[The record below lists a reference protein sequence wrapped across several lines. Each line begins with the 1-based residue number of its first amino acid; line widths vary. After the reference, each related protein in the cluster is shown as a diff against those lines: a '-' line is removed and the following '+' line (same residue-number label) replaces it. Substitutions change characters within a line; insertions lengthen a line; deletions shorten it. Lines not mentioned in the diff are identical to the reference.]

1 VFLFCAGSIP
11 CRHETRRILH
21 WGDDKNIMIRYWNN
35 LSRQKDATA
44 AKEYFDL
51 FKSWVKEKETRY
63 PFLEWIDQYLA
74 GDWLFAFTDM
84 FRENNYGIQNTNNY
98 SLMTTKIVNRL
109 HDYRSKEFYVGLC
122 NPGQK
127 PS

>member
-1 VFLFCAGSIP
+1 MQ
-11 CRHETRRILH
+11 TRNKKDSAL
-21 WGDDKNIMIRYWNN
+21 GDDKNIMIRYWNN
-35 LSRQKDATA
+35 LSRKKDATA

-51 FKSWVKEKETRY
+51 FKSWLKEKETRH

-98 SLMTTKIVNRL
+98 SEANIRWLVDAGHKKINVPLMITKIVNRL
-109 HDYRSKEFYVGLC
+109 HDMEK
-122 NPGQK
+122 K
-127 PS
+127 TDK